1 LQLLLDTHVVV
12 RWLFEPKRLS
22 REQMRVV
29 REAERRGAAVGLS
42 AVSLLEIATW
52 ASERR
57 RRADATSDEIF
68 AELETNPMFRIL
80 PITISVA
87 AEAGRLSVLRDPAD
101 RAIVATARVHGLRLL
116 TSDQRMIAS
125 KLVSFID

>member
-1 LQLLLDTHVVV
+1 LQLLLDTHVVL

-22 REQMRVV
+22 REQIRVV
-29 REAERRGAAVGLS
+29 RLADRRGTAVGLS

-57 RRADATSDEIF
+57 RGVGAMNEDIF
-68 AELETNPMFRIL
+68 ALLETNPMFRIL
-80 PITISVA
+80 PITIPIAVD
-87 AEAGRLSVLRDPAD
+87 AGRLSVLRDPAD

-116 TSDQRMIAS
+116 TSDQRIIAS